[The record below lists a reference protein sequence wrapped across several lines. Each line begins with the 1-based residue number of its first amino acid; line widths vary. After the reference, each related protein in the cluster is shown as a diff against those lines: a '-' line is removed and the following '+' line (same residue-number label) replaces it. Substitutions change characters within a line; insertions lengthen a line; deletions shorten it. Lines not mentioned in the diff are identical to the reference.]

1 MINYIKIIRYMSGES
16 IEEQIDRII
25 DNGMMN
31 EDTRLFFKKSNCVTC
46 EDISKLVN
54 VIRYEKWRKDTYC
67 LKFEKK
73 KKQTSRPH
81 SWKKNA
87 IRKIHESRKTT
98 LFCLMQEGKTTNFK
112 SAHNRG
118 H

>member
-1 MINYIKIIRYMSGES
+1 MKRKVCIAKVMGDQRV
-16 IEEQIDRII
+16 
-25 DNGMMN
+25 
-31 EDTRLFFKKSNCVTC
+31 LFWKDMQKGHYANTLCFNNK
-46 EDISKLVN
+46 DISKQVN
-54 VIRYEKWRKDTYC
+54 VIKYEKWRKDTYC

-73 KKQTSRPH
+73 KKKKKQTSRPY
-81 SWKKNA
+81 SWGKNA
-87 IRKIHESRKTT
+87 IRKIHESRKTK

>member
-1 MINYIKIIRYMSGES
+1 MCIAKVMGD
-16 IEEQIDRII
+16 QIV
-25 DNGMMN
+25 
-31 EDTRLFFKKSNCVTC
+31 LFWKDMQKGHYANILCFNN

-54 VIRYEKWRKDTYC
+54 VIKYEKWRKDTYC

-73 KKQTSRPH
+73 KTKQTSRPH

-112 SAHNRG
+112 SAHNKG
-118 H
+118 Q

>member
-1 MINYIKIIRYMSGES
+1 MQKGHYANILCFN
-16 IEEQIDRII
+16 
-25 DNGMMN
+25 N
-31 EDTRLFFKKSNCVTC
+31 

-54 VIRYEKWRKDTYC
+54 VIKYEKWRKDTYC

-73 KKQTSRPH
+73 KKTDKQTSFLE
-81 SWKKNA
+81 KNA

-112 SAHNRG
+112 SAHNKG
-118 H
+118 Q